1 MNLELIKHTF
11 LYHEFDS
18 SEQETNIMRGHIN
31 DAIKELGEIKRD
43 LGTAIADMNRT
54 GDDEGLQQV
63 YTDLDAFLNPE
74 IYDDEPSGSII
85 ARMVAKNKALSDE
98 ATIDAEGGT
107 SKEPDLDEHGHEID
121 YKKRYEAILEQV
133 LLKSK
138 DDVDVSS
145 LCDGCYNA
153 GLNDAVFDP
162 AVQATID
169 ADGEVAYN

>member
-1 MNLELIKHTF
+1 ML
-11 LYHEFDS
+11 
-18 SEQETNIMRGHIN
+18 GHIT
-31 DAIKELGEIKRD
+31 DAIKELGDIKRD

-98 ATIDAEGGT
+98 ATIDAEGEVNYEKEYT